1 MAGMEM
7 PSRRPWGH
15 GQAGL
20 WTPRCGSKNF
30 FFFKVVGSTTIISDE
45 GLIFCT
51 SGSLLRLSKRHGPSP
66 VWGICLVWAGPG
78 P

>member
-1 MAGMEM
+1 MWQG
-7 PSRRPWGH
+7 WGC
-15 GQAGL
+15 QAGGRGV
-20 WTPRCGSKNF
+20 TGRRGYGRRGAVARI